1 MKRTYQTLSE
11 ISATCVVCEARCD
24 ARNAQ
29 VWAHTHA
36 RMTGHVVYCAPI
48 FKVTSAQGF
57 MFEVASPTK
66 KRGGGV
72 MPAHQK
78 ISVFERLAA

>member
-1 MKRTYQTLSE
+1 VKRSFQTLSE

-36 RMTGHVVYCAPI
+36 RMTGHVVYVAPI

-57 MFEVASPTK
+57 MFAVAEPKRAK
-66 KRGGGV
+66 KRGGG
-72 MPAHQK
+72 
-78 ISVFERLAA
+78 